1 MPRRSMIGL
10 KKLLVVKKKGLY
22 SFVQPKQFSSQ
33 QKLLL
38 KSFVDQQNSSLEVEN
53 SIENSEGDLKIE
65 FLSKIKKSNELVRKN
80 YLNKLK

>member
-1 MPRRSMIGL
+1 MIGL